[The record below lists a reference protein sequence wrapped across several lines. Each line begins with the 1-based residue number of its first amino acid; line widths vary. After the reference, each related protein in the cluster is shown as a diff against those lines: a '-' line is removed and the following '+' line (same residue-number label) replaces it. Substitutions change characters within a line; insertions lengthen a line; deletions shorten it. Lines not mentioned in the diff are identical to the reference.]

1 MRKYIFTE
9 NQIKKIVDTVILQ
22 ERSNLNE
29 VYSDTVYSRREIIA
43 LCANEPLDDVM
54 LNFVVDGYAKMDDYE
69 FANDVK
75 KNFHLKIEPITRGKF
90 VITY

>member
-1 MRKYIFTE
+1 MRKYVFTE
-9 NQIKKIVDTVILQ
+9 SQIKKIVDTVILQ
-22 ERSNLNE
+22 EKYNLNE
-29 VYSDTVYSRREIIA
+29 VYNDSVYTRREIIA
-43 LCANEPLDDVM
+43 LCANEPLDEEM